1 MVLDAQPLEDAST
14 IGDRVRGRAAAAARL
29 RSALPLVVAL
39 AGAWPAAAQDPTT
52 LLAPYLRARDDRI
65 VGEVAGQV
73 VGDPPRPTG
82 APLPHEGVSVML
94 LPYSADLRATLD
106 AIKLHFRDSL
116 KNYMEAT
123 AEVTRARAAY
133 ERELLAGGGGELIRG
148 EVSDARGQ
156 FRLAEVPAGEWLLLG
171 WRTQAHPGKAAKLRK
186 DDAST
191 FRDIPVSTGY
201 STVSYW
207 LMRLAVRPG
216 EAAAV
221 DLNDRNVWLTGIRDD
236 AHLIEGIPRAAGP
249 KKRR

>member
-1 MVLDAQPLEDAST
+1 
-14 IGDRVRGRAAAAARL
+14 
-29 RSALPLVVAL
+29 
-39 AGAWPAAAQDPTT
+39 
-52 LLAPYLRARDDRI
+52 
-65 VGEVAGQV
+65 
-73 VGDPPRPTG
+73 
-82 APLPHEGVSVML
+82 ML

-106 AIKLHFRDSL
+106 AIKLHLRDSL

-249 KKRR
+249 KRRR